1 MEIEMSEQ
9 SPNSPEVQQQS
20 SKDRA
25 WREWMMVAVGITGL
39 LAVLGVIVSLA
50 ALSSKSSTST
60 TTVTVQ
66 AARSATPAATVP
78 SPLSMTVGIKADD
91 EHGRMGPD
99 KQWHDAFLPADY
111 TVHAG
116 QTVTMTFQNYDGGPH
131 TFTAPSLNVN
141 QMIPGGG
148 SASHPVTATVTFTA
162 PKTPGKYQWWCAVPC
177 DPWAMSHD
185 GYMRG
190 YVTVV
195 S

>member
-1 MEIEMSEQ
+1 MSEQ
-9 SPNSPEVQQQS
+9 SPNGPEVQEPS
-20 SKDRA
+20 SKERA
-25 WREWMMVAVGITGL
+25 WHEWMMIAVGLTGLVAV
-39 LAVLGVIVSLA
+39 LAIIVSVA
-50 ALSSKSSTST
+50 ALSSSGSGGT
-60 TTVTVQ
+60 TTVTVPSAR
-66 AARSATPAATVP
+66 AAAPVAAPAPAP
-78 SPLSMTVGIKADD
+78 ASLSVGVKADN

-99 KQWHDAFLPADY
+99 KQWHDAFVPADY

-116 QTVTMTFQNYDGGPH
+116 QSVTMTFLNYDSGPH

-148 SASHPVTATVTFTA
+148 SETQPVTATVTFTA
-162 PKTPGKYQWWCAVPC
+162 PKTPGRYQWWCAVPC